1 MLAARPTRLELVLRK
16 ISRAIRP
23 YNAAVGVYVN
33 LRDDEGIVPYKLY
46 KFLWFIIINEKQPD
60 KALSGCFVYKIQF
73 TLHSL
78 RCGDAKHCKNICKHH

>member
-1 MLAARPTRLELVLRK
+1 MLAARPTRLELVLRE

-60 KALSGCFVYKIQF
+60 KA
-73 TLHSL
+73 
-78 RCGDAKHCKNICKHH
+78 